1 VRAAELCRSN
11 VNKEGAVAIGIWE
24 LTILLALV
32 AAGVAWLLV
41 RIFRKSG
48 M

>member
-1 VRAAELCRSN
+1 M
-11 VNKEGAVAIGIWE
+11 AIGIWE

-32 AAGVAWLLV
+32 AAGIVWLLV